1 MQYRVA
7 VAYQNTAWEK
17 GNAELT
23 QLFQTMKEEECRRR
37 MHLREYLAA
46 FVQRQQRLFMSLP
59 SVHNEVLED
68 LVGREMT
75 REEVEETVQE
85 AIRER
90 TKTIQRANDKTHKKS
105 NAGPGLEGVN
115 EDEGDFTL
123 ESPLVSDLLCKAK
136 VIERRNAGVMYGW
149 KTSLAIVTADS
160 YFHLFDLPPGSVQ
173 AGSAPEDAFQ
183 YLIPIVDIPSTDN
196 LAVGKSN
203 FSKGWSASLT
213 PTDSLIL
220 GNCKIQ
226 VKNDSAFE
234 ITETMETK
242 GAQKMFGKTA
252 TRKMILRTLTKTETE
267 DWLSVLKG

>member
-37 MHLREYLAA
+37 IHLREYLVA
-46 FVQRQQRLFMSLP
+46 FVQRQQRIFLGLP
-59 SVHNEVLED
+59 SVHSEVLED
-68 LVGREMT
+68 LVGNEMT
-75 REEVEETVQE
+75 REEVEEAVQG

-90 TKTIQRANDKTHKKS
+90 ANKIQRANDKIPKKS

-136 VIERRNAGVMYGW
+136 VIERRNAGVLKGW

-160 YFHLFDLPPGSVQ
+160 FLHLFDLPPGTVQ
-173 AGSAPEDAFQ
+173 PGSAPEVAFQ
-183 YLIPIVDIPSTDN
+183 YLIPNVFIPSTDN
-196 LAVGKSN
+196 LSVGKTN
-203 FSKGWSASLT
+203 FSKGWSASLS

-234 ITETMETK
+234 IIETMITK

-252 TRKMILRTLTKTETE
+252 TRKMILRTLKKMETE
-267 DWLSVLKG
+267 EWLSILKG